1 MPKKAHKLKI
11 TKTQAKIINKK
22 NFGNEPEFTEGH
34 IFTQIDRLNTINWYN
49 VMCTNDDSL
58 EWLKEYCKRDKE
70 LFEKYKNANTKFIS
84 ITAGFIARIIM
95 RGYVWSPTQDLFI
108 RKSLDDAARIK
119 NTVDMPESN
128 TVPEVVMAKPGFNPT
143 QAHREVVS
151 NIIGDIEA
159 MIDKN
164 ELKSIIEVFKTSNIP
179 PKTAAMVKEYYEPI
193 ADELIDLL
201 DGKDKQ
207 LVEGYSHLSK
217 AKQKELSNFYN
228 NLVNDIDDYCSET
241 KRIRQSVRKPRK
253 KKEVSLDKKLSTFKY
268 QPESKEF
275 SISSVD
281 PKRILGATELWTF
294 NTKYKNLSV
303 FRSEKGLDI
312 KGTTILNYDG
322 SRSFSKKIGVRTQE
336 RLNIVLN
343 GSKVDL
349 RKIFDTINTDYIKF
363 VDRTSENTI
372 LLKVVK

>member
-22 NFGNEPEFTEGH
+22 NFGNEPQFTEGH
-34 IFTQIDRLNTINWYN
+34 IFTQLDRLNTINWYN
-49 VMCTNDDSL
+49 VMCTNDDSRD
-58 EWLKEYCKRDKE
+58 WLKEYCRKDKE
-70 LFEKYKNANTKFIS
+70 LYEKFKKANQKCIS

-95 RGYVWSPTQDLFI
+95 NGYVWSPTQDYFI
-108 RKSLDDAARIK
+108 RKSLDEAARIETIDDVPA
-119 NTVDMPESN
+119 NTA
-128 TVPEVVMAKPGFNPT
+128 PEVVMANTGFNPT
-143 QAHREVVS
+143 AAHREVVS

-164 ELKSIIEVFKTSNIP
+164 ELTSIIEVFKTSNIP

-253 KKEVSLDKKLSTFKY
+253 KKEVSLDKKLSTFKH

-312 KGTTILNYDG
+312 KGTTILNYDE

-349 RKIFDTINTDYIKF
+349 RKLFDTINTDYIKF

-372 LLKVVK
+372 LLKAVK